1 MRRARIIQL
10 SFLTFQRQISL
21 DRLDTKVLQ
30 TRVEFNLFENLKD
43 IGYVS
48 RYAIL
53 MAVEMVLVITS

>member
-30 TRVEFNLFENLKD
+30 TRVEFNLFDNLKD